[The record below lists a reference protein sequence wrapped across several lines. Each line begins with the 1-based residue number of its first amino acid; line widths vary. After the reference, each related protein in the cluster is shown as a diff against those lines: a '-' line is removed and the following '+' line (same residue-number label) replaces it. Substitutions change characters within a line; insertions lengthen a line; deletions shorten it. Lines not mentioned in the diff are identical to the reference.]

1 MLRIALIAFAVCV
14 VVLLGLSLLP
24 ERLREIPDSAIRLQS
39 TTLTLYPQSDP
50 EAVWRF
56 TSPDVTYQPESRE
69 TTLRSIHE
77 GERIKNGELDFTVT
91 AEALTIGADDNIRS
105 TALEVHLIDAGWHMA
120 MEARADRQV
129 LINQSGGTFE
139 IPRVAIR
146 GEGIDGV
153 YENMVISFDLT
164 NFTSGGEGTVGYST
178 FDLGDN

>member
-1 MLRIALIAFAVCV
+1 VLRLAFIIFAAFV

-24 ERLREIPDSAIRLQS
+24 ERAREIPDSAIRLQS

-56 TSPDVTYQPESRE
+56 ASPDVLYQPESRE
-69 TTLRSIHE
+69 TTLRNLNN
-77 GERIKNGELDFTVT
+77 GERIKNGELDFTVS

-105 TALEVHLIDAGWHMA
+105 NALEVHLIEADWFMT
-120 MEARADRQV
+120 MEARAERQV
-129 LINQSGGTFE
+129 LIDQGGATFE

-153 YENMVISFDLT
+153 YENMFISFDLT

-178 FDLGDN
+178 FDLDGN